1 MPRAVVG
8 DQARIRQVL
17 SNLIGNAVKFTR
29 EGRITVD
36 IEASAPDPAGQIA
49 MSISVADTGVGIAA
63 KDLGRLFD
71 RFSQADTS
79 STRPFG
85 GAGLGL
91 AIARGLARRMGGDV
105 TAHSAGPG
113 QGARFRLD
121 LPVRSVARAAPV
133 TAGRRGHAP
142 ARQRADHRGRSRE
155 PGTAGRDG
163 ARARLHRRAGRHG
176 RAGVAAAAA
185 RPDLTAL
192 LVDVNLPGING
203 LEAIRRI
210 RALDPPV
217 SGAPILCITALAS
230 DRDRVAALAAG
241 ADAYLSK
248 PLRLAELRQTLE
260 REIARRSA

>member
-1 MPRAVVG
+1 MRDDGPG
-8 DQARIRQVL
+8 IR
-17 SNLIGNAVKFTR
+17 
-29 EGRITVD
+29 
-36 IEASAPDPAGQIA
+36 PDALP
-49 MSISVADTGVGIAA
+49 
-63 KDLGRLFD
+63 RLFD

-105 TAHSAGPG
+105 SAQSAGPG

-121 LPVRSVARAAPV
+121 LPVRSVARAAAPS
-133 TAGRRGHAP
+133 AP
-142 ARQRADHRGRSRE
+142 AAAGTRQHGSVLIIEDDPVNQELLAEMVRVLGFTAE
-155 PGTAGRDG
+155 LAGTGEQ
-163 ARARLHRRAGRHG
+163 
-176 RAGVAAAAA
+176 GVAAAAA